1 MSASSVLQTVLQQQ
15 EIEYAVCDADRH
27 ILEHS
32 PGLSRLVS
40 AAATRSL
47 LLGQPIEDLFDEL
60 RGSEASLDQVA
71 RGQLPSLR
79 IAHTCREHPDG
90 QSSYLTLTVVPYA
103 PGLLL
108 IVCDTTQEGELVQR
122 LMQRRNEVMLLQE
135 QLQQVNLRLDYLIRH
150 FVPDGVAQQLMAQ
163 PELPQPG
170 GQRRVLSVLFADIRG
185 YTALAEVLAPE
196 DLMTMLNQQYSM
208 IGGLIVEYGG
218 VISHYVGDMIM
229 AVFNALGDQADHA
242 VRAVHAAL
250 DIQSVLSS
258 LDKRKSQEDSSI
270 ITQFGIGINTGPAIV
285 GYLGFE
291 ARFDYTVIGDMVN
304 VAARLSSVAHSGE
317 ILINAQTYEAARGHI
332 HVRPIGPMQLRGKAN
347 PLMVYEAINSVCG

>member
-1 MSASSVLQTVLQQQ
+1 MPIGTFWNTARDCLVSFQRRPLTLYCWA
-15 EIEYAVCDADRH
+15 
-27 ILEHS
+27 
-32 PGLSRLVS
+32 SRLRTCLTNCAVLKRAWIKWLMVS
-40 AAATRSL
+40 YPL
-47 LLGQPIEDLFDEL
+47 C
-60 RGSEASLDQVA
+60 GSPD
-71 RGQLPSLR
+71 
-79 IAHTCREHPDG
+79 TCRERPDG
-90 QSSYLTLTVVPYA
+90 QSGYLTLAVVPYA

-108 IVCDTTQEGELVQR
+108 IVSDTTQEGELMQR
-122 LMQRRNEVMLLQE
+122 LMQQRNEVMLLQE
-135 QLQQVNLRLDYLIRH
+135 RLQQVNQRLDYLIRH

-170 GQRRVLSVLFADIRG
+170 GQRRVVSVLFADIRG

-250 DIQSVLSS
+250 DIQSELSS

-270 ITQFGIGINTGPAIV
+270 ITQFGIGINTGP
-285 GYLGFE
+285 
-291 ARFDYTVIGDMVN
+291 R
-304 VAARLSSVAHSGE
+304 H
-317 ILINAQTYEAARGHI
+317 RGL
-332 HVRPIGPMQLRGKAN
+332 PGL
-347 PLMVYEAINSVCG
+347 